1 MPSPQ
6 RRLFFSFFPVTVLLA
21 AASALCL
28 TAPGARAAAMAAA
41 DASGGYAGKM
51 LSKVVEIWAP
61 PPALKGDFQVQV
73 KVALDGAGHVQ
84 NCAPARPSGM
94 EALDSSACGAVRQIG
109 SFGKPPHGKPLEVH
123 LSFWTGMPRGK
134 VRAAPIDDVEAL
146 RQEERART
154 KAEAA
159 MSDSRAASAEERARE
174 RAEAAAKAAGVDLP
188 TVRSAPVAPASRQ
201 PAPADPAGD
210 KASGHS
216 RGKDGRP
223 PKVVG
228 YSQDSSPATVAVGVS
243 GSAASG
249 NSGSGPAAAA
259 KKAPAL
265 TIAPTPLPAP
275 PPSKVEG
282 TAANAAQGAVTEAT
296 ATPPPA
302 STAVQSATQ
311 PDRPLTYGPD
321 SKAQF
326 RYGKKHNKYFS
337 NLGREL
343 ANAIIIPVET
353 PLGTYYPTVRLT
365 VDPSTGAIQDFAFL
379 EKSGDKYLDSFV
391 RRGIKKAG
399 SIPPPPADI
408 GTTLDITLTL
418 VRR

>member
-6 RRLFFSFFPVTVLLA
+6 RRLFLSFFPVTVLLA

-28 TAPGARAAAMAAA
+28 SAPGARAAAMAAA

-51 LSKVVEIWAP
+51 LNKVVEIWAP

-73 KVALDGAGHVQ
+73 KVALDGTGHVQ
-84 NCAPARPSGM
+84 NCTPARPSGM

-109 SFGKPPHGKPLEVH
+109 SFGKPPHGKALEVH

-188 TVRSAPVAPASRQ
+188 TVRSAPVAPSSRQ
-201 PAPADPAGD
+201 PTPADPAGD
-210 KASGHS
+210 KTGGRSM
-216 RGKDGRP
+216 GKGGKP

-228 YSQDSSPATVAVGVS
+228 YSQDSTPATVAIGA
-243 GSAASG
+243 SANSG
-249 NSGSGPAAAA
+249 NGPAAAA
-259 KKAPAL
+259 PKAPAL
-265 TIAPTPLPAP
+265 TIAPTPLSAP
-275 PPSKVEG
+275 PPSGPEG
-282 TAANAAQGAVTEAT
+282 TAANAAQGAVADAPAPSSPANT
-296 ATPPPA
+296 AA
-302 STAVQSATQ
+302 QSATQ
-311 PDRPLTYGPD
+311 PDGPTTYGPD
-321 SKAQF
+321 NKAQF

-337 NLGREL
+337 NLSREL

-365 VDPSTGAIQDFAFL
+365 VDPATGAIAGFTFL

-391 RRGIKKAG
+391 SRGIKKAG
-399 SIPPPPADI
+399 SITPPPADL